1 MNSKHTRKGITA
13 LLAAVIVV
21 SVLAMA
27 ASASISPDTFEAEL
41 SPCESITVNKTV
53 EIPELPP
60 RGDVIFAFDLT
71 GSMGGI
77 INTAKSNATDIMD
90 CVDALG
96 VDVNYGVMS
105 YMDYPHSYDSC
116 GYSPSSP
123 YGGGSDYAYS
133 LDQSVTSNR
142 TAVNDS
148 ITALSLGWGGD
159 GPQDYTRIF
168 YESYADADNISYRS
182 GAKKIL
188 VNFGD
193 NVPHDCDLNKGVPG
207 KTGVWTTG
215 GDPGRDEVMNTS
227 DDLDLQVVLSNM
239 NDSGV
244 ILIECHSTTSRKEY
258 WDHWTNITG
267 GNVSITGSATL
278 VDDVCNAIKDAL
290 VVPTVYGLHLE
301 ASSGFESWV
310 STVPANYSELDPGD
324 IVTFVETIHVPDGTA
339 PGVYTFTVSAVDDK
353 GVSYGDQNV
362 TITVTPSNEPPVAN
376 AGDDMTVEQ
385 DSLGGAS
392 VTLNGSRSTD
402 DGKIAPLTY
411 TWTWAGGSATGVSPT
426 VSLPMGTT
434 TVTLTVYDG
443 EYSDTDTVDI
453 TVVDT
458 TDPEISVT
466 VSPDMLWPPN
476 HKMVDIVATV
486 TVSDIIG
493 TEDYEFQLRAERA
506 GKGDGRVY
514 TITYTATD
522 ASGNSA
528 NASATVVVP
537 HDMD

>member
-1 MNSKHTRKGITA
+1 MNSNIRKGITA

-244 ILIECHSTTSRKEY
+244 ILMECHSTTSRKEY

-362 TITVTPSNEPPVAN
+362 TITVTPPNEPPNV
-376 AGDDMTVEQ
+376 DDAYPSM
-385 DSLGGAS
+385 DC
-392 VTLNGSRSTD
+392 
-402 DGKIAPLTY
+402 
-411 TWTWAGGSATGVSPT
+411 
-426 VSLPMGTT
+426 
-434 TVTLTVYDG
+434 
-443 EYSDTDTVDI
+443 
-453 TVVDT
+453 
-458 TDPEISVT
+458 
-466 VSPDMLWPPN
+466 LWPPN
-476 HKMVDIVATV
+476 HKFVDITILGV
-486 TVSDIIG
+486 TDPDGDEVTITIVGITSDEPTASIKGAGGAKHAPDADGVG
-493 TEDYEFQLRAERA
+493 TDTASIRAERS
-506 GKGDGRVY
+506 GNEDGRVY
-514 TITYTATD
+514 VITFL
-522 ASGNSA
+522 ASDGIGEPVEG
-528 NASATVVVP
+528 TVQVKVP
-537 HDMD
+537 HDQSGDCVSVDSGQNYDATEVN